1 MALSHIVVLAAVL
14 SLPCALVAVVCFDD
28 LVLRRGPVN
37 QRGKPLRRGWRSR
50 PATHRRLLRRLD
62 RSLSRPALPGCD
74 RVTLADERLPAIE
87 QIAAELR
94 RLDRQR
100 HGGPTTESVLWLAAV
115 VLAYDGWL
123 RLACR
128 RLDVAEHLQR
138 LDGVDRDIERV
149 RVEGELQAAGL
160 ALRSEAHRPPP

>member
-1 MALSHIVVLAAVL
+1 VAISHIVVLAAALLALL
-14 SLPCALVAVVCFDD
+14 SLPCALVAVLYSDE
-28 LVLRRGPVN
+28 LPI
-37 QRGKPLRRGWRSR
+37 RRGWRSR
-50 PATHRRLLRRLD
+50 STRNVRLLRRLD
-62 RSLSRPALPGCD
+62 RSLTCPTTLSCD
-74 RVTLADERLPAIE
+74 QAPLDDERLPAIE

-100 HGGPTTESVLWLAAV
+100 HSGPTTESVVWLAAV
-115 VLAYDGWL
+115 VGAYDRWL

-138 LDGVDRDIERV
+138 LEGVDRDIERV

-160 ALRSEAHRPPP
+160 ALRSAAHRPPQ

>member
-1 MALSHIVVLAAVL
+1 MAISHVVVLAAALLALL
-14 SLPCALVAVVCFDD
+14 SLPCALVAVVCSDE
-28 LVLRRGPVN
+28 LA
-37 QRGKPLRRGWRSR
+37 LRRGWRGRSS
-50 PATHRRLLRRLD
+50 THVRLLRRLD
-62 RSLSRPALPGCD
+62 RSLSCPAALGCD
-74 RVTLADERLPAIE
+74 QAPLDDERLPAIE

-100 HGGPTTESVLWLAAV
+100 HGGPTIESAAWLASV
-115 VLAYDGWL
+115 VGAYDRWL

-138 LDGVDRDIERV
+138 LEGVDRDIERV

-160 ALRSEAHRPPP
+160 ALRSAAHRPPQ

>member
-1 MALSHIVVLAAVL
+1 VALSHIVVLAAALLVSL
-14 SLPCALVAVVCFDD
+14 SLPCALVAIVCSDD
-28 LVLRRGPVN
+28 LALRRA
-37 QRGKPLRRGWRSR
+37 RG
-50 PATHRRLLRRLD
+50 AAHVRLLRRLD
-62 RSLSRPALPGCD
+62 RSLSRPTPLLCERP
-74 RVTLADERLPAIE
+74 TLAEERRPPIE

-100 HGGPTTESVLWLAAV
+100 HSGPTTESVVWLAAV
-115 VLAYDGWL
+115 VGAYDRWL

-138 LDGVDRDIERV
+138 LEGVDRDIERV

-160 ALRSEAHRPPP
+160 ALRSAAHRPPQ